1 MYRNMA
7 SPNFAFT
14 EPTPAGFTAVNER
27 FSPSVGVRPLDSPTP
42 RNAWSHTNGNS
53 VGENAS
59 SPQTSLPLKRRFG
72 EVDHG
77 NEDHTVGMNSP
88 SNPNGPNGVYPPLN
102 GDSQPGAVRDGTWTG
117 GGGGGGVDDSRMAQ
131 MLQAESQ
138 RTEDHSLGDGGPGTA
153 SPASDGP
160 NGTDHAMVT
169 TKAGLQY
176 DQKKRKRVSRM

>member
-14 EPTPAGFTAVNER
+14 EPTSAGFTAVNER

-42 RNAWSHTNGNS
+42 RNTWSHTNGNT
-53 VGENAS
+53 VGENVP
-59 SPQTSLPLKRRFG
+59 SPQNNLPLKRRFG

-77 NEDHTVGMNSP
+77 NEELNSP
-88 SNPNGPNGVYPPLN
+88 SNPNGQNGIYPPLN
-102 GDSQPGAVRDGTWTG
+102 GEAQAGPVRDGTWTA
-117 GGGGGGVDDSRMAQ
+117 GVDDSRMAQ

-138 RTEDHSLGDGGPGTA
+138 RSEEHSLGDGGPGTA
-153 SPASDGP
+153 SPSSDGP

-176 DQKKRKRVSRM
+176 DQKKRKRVSLSF